1 MENNSLIMKCCICG
15 RIKTDEGWQYQFCE
29 QDDDMCSHGFCT
41 SCYEQEIQKIK
52 FQAVIPTFV
61 SYH

>member
-29 QDDDMCSHGFCT
+29 QDDDMCSHGFCA

-61 SYH
+61 SYQ